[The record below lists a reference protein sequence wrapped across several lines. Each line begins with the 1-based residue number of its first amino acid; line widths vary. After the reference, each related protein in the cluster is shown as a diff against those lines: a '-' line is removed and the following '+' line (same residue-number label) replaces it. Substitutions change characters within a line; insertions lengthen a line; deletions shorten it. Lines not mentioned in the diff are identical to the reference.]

1 MINIPTPP
9 PIPYQIRR
17 KKSYGTKI
25 VMLGL
30 QCVVLMIGA
39 MIIWSLVY
47 SRNERSDNVAEQ
59 IAGEWGGPVYIQ
71 GPIAREHQDSSR
83 SSSPLTLNCNAKVV
97 TKSLHRNIY
106 EAEVFNADVSMSGTF
121 SRDSLMTLGDSAYI
135 LVSLKSR
142 QIAKLS
148 PLKFGNQSVE
158 WKRQEDYIMARVDTR
173 DIPETIDFAI
183 NFDIHGSGSL
193 FVKQIGENSNIIID
207 GQARNPSFDGSSL
220 PDERIIRDRNF
231 RASWASEDDRI
242 GQTYENGD
250 GYVGTKFLVGVD
262 RYQKVARALKY
273 AFIIILLT
281 YLSVLFTE
289 MITKRNIPLL
299 NYFLIGAAL
308 IIFYSLLLSMS
319 EHVSFGIAYLI
330 AAAMTVLLITGYMWK
345 MLGSRKVAI
354 IIGLILT
361 GMYGSCY
368 IMLTLS
374 TYALLLGSLIL
385 FAALA
390 AVMYGSLK
398 LQKNHLI
405 LSLFVFMLLTSCG
418 I

>member
-25 VMLGL
+25 VILGM
-30 QCVVLMIGA
+30 QCVVLMVGA

-47 SRNERSDNVAEQ
+47 SRNERSENVAEQ
-59 IAGEWGGPVYIQ
+59 IAGEWGSHVYIE
-71 GPIAREHQDSSR
+71 GPFAREKSDSAR
-83 SSSPLTLNCNAKVV
+83 RVRPQTFNCDAKVE

-106 EAEVFNADVSMSGTF
+106 EAEVFTAHVSMTGTF
-121 SRDSLMTLGDSAYI
+121 SRDSLIALGDTAYI

-148 PLKFGNQSVE
+148 PLKFGNQSVQ

-173 DIPETIDFAI
+173 DIPKTIDFAI
-183 NFDIHGSGSL
+183 DFDIRGSGSL
-193 FVKQIGENSNIIID
+193 FVKQIGENSSITID
-207 GQARNPSFDGSSL
+207 GKARNPSFNGSSL
-220 PDERIIRDRNF
+220 PYKRIVHDRNF
-231 RASWASEDDRI
+231 RARWESEDERI

-262 RYQKVARALKY
+262 RYQKVSRALKY

-289 MITKRNIPLL
+289 MITKRNIPLF
-299 NYFLIGAAL
+299 NYFLIDAAL
-308 IIFYSLLLSMS
+308 IIFYTLLLSMS

-385 FAALA
+385 FVALA

-398 LQKNHLI
+398 LQKNH
-405 LSLFVFMLLTSCG
+405 
-418 I
+418 

>member
-1 MINIPTPP
+1 M
-9 PIPYQIRR
+9 
-17 KKSYGTKI
+17 
-25 VMLGL
+25 
-30 QCVVLMIGA
+30 
-39 MIIWSLVY
+39 
-47 SRNERSDNVAEQ
+47 
-59 IAGEWGGPVYIQ
+59 
-71 GPIAREHQDSSR
+71 
-83 SSSPLTLNCNAKVV
+83 
-97 TKSLHRNIY
+97 
-106 EAEVFNADVSMSGTF
+106 
-121 SRDSLMTLGDSAYI
+121 
-135 LVSLKSR
+135 
-142 QIAKLS
+142 
-148 PLKFGNQSVE
+148 
-158 WKRQEDYIMARVDTR
+158 
-173 DIPETIDFAI
+173 
-183 NFDIHGSGSL
+183 
-193 FVKQIGENSNIIID
+193 
-207 GQARNPSFDGSSL
+207 
-220 PDERIIRDRNF
+220 
-231 RASWASEDDRI
+231 
-242 GQTYENGD
+242 
-250 GYVGTKFLVGVD
+250 
-262 RYQKVARALKY
+262 ARALKY